1 MSPHSAE
8 ATKRSALYISQMC
21 DPFRLIKNGHFF
33 FHFAFGR
40 VGVEPAMVQCLLF
53 VGQKHAFFENHNVVR
68 YNRVAYPGPLVSMV
82 LWFMTTISRKS

>member
-1 MSPHSAE
+1 MV
-8 ATKRSALYISQMC
+8 I
-21 DPFRLIKNGHFF
+21 FF
-33 FHFAFGR
+33 FHFAFDR
-40 VGVEPAMVQCLLF
+40 VGGARLVQCSLF